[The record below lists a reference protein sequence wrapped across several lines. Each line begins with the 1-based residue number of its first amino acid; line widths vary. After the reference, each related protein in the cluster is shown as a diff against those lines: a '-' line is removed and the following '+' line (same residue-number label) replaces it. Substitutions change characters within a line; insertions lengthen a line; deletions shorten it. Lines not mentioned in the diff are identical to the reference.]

1 MSEVAIRQNV
11 EVKVDSPAH
20 NRNIARAKK
29 DEEELQELLK
39 LSEITREDLEEDVQ
53 EAVAVVEGAE
63 TNNLSQEEKTFKQRY
78 GDLRRHSAAKD
89 QELNDKVTKLETQ
102 LKLAADNKLVLPKS
116 DQDIEAWSKQYPD
129 VASIVEAIADR
140 KAVERS
146 TDLDARLKEIEDLRS
161 DAKRDKAEAE
171 LIGYHPDFES
181 IRSSDEFHNWA
192 DQQPKWV
199 KDALYENQDDAR
211 SVSRVIDL
219 YKQDNNIKRS
229 SAVSAEKEAASS
241 IKARTRT
248 TPESD
253 ESKKYL
259 SESAVNRMSTKEY
272 EKRSEEIMDA
282 MRTGKFIYDLSKK
295 A

>member
-1 MSEVAIRQNV
+1 MSEVAIKQNV

-29 DEEELQELLK
+29 DEEELQELRDAAK
-39 LSEITREDLEEDVQ
+39 GVEDVQ
-53 EAVAVVEGAE
+53 ESVAEVAE
-63 TNNLSQEEKTFKQRY
+63 DVDDKNLSQEEKTFKQRY

-116 DQDIEAWSKQYPD
+116 DQDIEAWSKQHPD

-146 TDLDARLKEIEDLRS
+146 TDLDARLKEIEDLRA

-171 LIGYHPDFES
+171 LIGYHPDFEG

-219 YKQDNNIKRS
+219 YKQDNNIKKSSTS
-229 SAVSAEKEAASS
+229 SADRDAASS
-241 IKARTRT
+241 VKARTRN

-259 SESAVNRMSTKEY
+259 SESIVNKMSAREY
-272 EKRSEEIMDA
+272 ERRSEEIHDA
-282 MRTGKFIYDLSKK
+282 MRNSKFIYDMSKST
-295 A
+295 

>member
-1 MSEVAIRQNV
+1 MSEVAIKQNV

-29 DEEELQELLK
+29 DEEELQELRDAAK
-39 LSEITREDLEEDVQ
+39 GVEDVQ
-53 EAVAVVEGAE
+53 ESVAEVAE
-63 TNNLSQEEKTFKQRY
+63 DVDDKNLSQEEKTFKQRY

-116 DQDIEAWSKQYPD
+116 DQDIEAWSKQHPD

-146 TDLDARLKEIEDLRS
+146 TDLDARLKEIEDLRA

-171 LIGYHPDFES
+171 LIGYHPDFEG

-192 DQQPKWV
+192 DEQPKWV

-219 YKQDNNIKRS
+219 YKQDNNIKKSSTS
-229 SAVSAEKEAASS
+229 SADRDAASS
-241 IKARTRT
+241 VKARTRN

-259 SESAVNRMSTKEY
+259 SESIVNKMSAREY
-272 EKRSEEIMDA
+272 ERRSEEIHDA
-282 MRTGKFIYDLSKK
+282 MRNSKFIYDMSKST
-295 A
+295 

>member
-1 MSEVAIRQNV
+1 MSEVAIKQNV

-29 DEEELQELLK
+29 DEEELQELRDAAK
-39 LSEITREDLEEDVQ
+39 GVEDVQ
-53 EAVAVVEGAE
+53 ESVAEVAE
-63 TNNLSQEEKTFKQRY
+63 DVDDKNLSQEEKTFKQRY

-116 DQDIEAWSKQYPD
+116 DQDIEAWSKQHPD

-146 TDLDARLKEIEDLRS
+146 TDLDARLKEIEDLRA

-171 LIGYHPDFES
+171 LIGYHPDFEG

-192 DQQPKWV
+192 EEQPKWV

-219 YKQDNNIKRS
+219 YKQDNNIKKSSTS
-229 SAVSAEKEAASS
+229 SADRDAASS
-241 IKARTRT
+241 VKARTRN

-259 SESAVNRMSTKEY
+259 SESIVNKMSAREY
-272 EKRSEEIMDA
+272 ERRSEEIHDA
-282 MRTGKFIYDLSKK
+282 MRNSKFIYDMSKST
-295 A
+295 

>member
-39 LSEITREDLEEDVQ
+39 LSEITREDLEEDVE
-53 EAVAVVEGAE
+53 EAVAVVEDAE

>member
-1 MSEVAIRQNV
+1 MSEVAIKQNV

-29 DEEELQELLK
+29 DEEELQELRDAAK
-39 LSEITREDLEEDVQ
+39 GVEDVQ
-53 EAVAVVEGAE
+53 ESVAEVAE
-63 TNNLSQEEKTFKQRY
+63 DVDDKNLSQEEKTFKQRY

-116 DQDIEAWSKQYPD
+116 DQDIEAWSKQHPD

-146 TDLDARLKEIEDLRS
+146 TDLDARLKEIEDLRA

-171 LIGYHPDFES
+171 LIGYHPDFEG

-192 DQQPKWV
+192 DEQPKWV

-219 YKQDNNIKRS
+219 YKQDNNIKKSSTS
-229 SAVSAEKEAASS
+229 SADRDAASS
-241 IKARTRT
+241 VKARTRN

-259 SESAVNRMSTKEY
+259 SESIVNKMSAREY
-272 EKRSEEIMDA
+272 ERRSGEIHDA
-282 MRTGKFIYDLSKK
+282 MRNSKFIYDMSKST
-295 A
+295 